1 MNEAVPTTLLRL
13 SSRSRKRALV
23 GLTPLIDVVFIL
35 LVFLMLASSFLDW
48 RAIDLDVPVKTGA
61 VASSQDT
68 VLVEIWPEGL
78 SLGTEP
84 MSLESLALR
93 VGERLATT
101 PMPVFI
107 KPTEGVPL
115 QRMVE
120 VLDRLTAAGVSDLT
134 LIREPRTD

>member
-13 SSRSRKRALV
+13 SSRRKRALIS
-23 GLTPLIDVVFIL
+23 LTPLIDVVFIL

-61 VASSQDT
+61 VAASQDI
-68 VLVEIWPEGL
+68 VLVEIRPEGL
-78 SLGTEP
+78 LLETE
-84 MSLESLALR
+84 SVSIETLALR
-93 VGERLATT
+93 VKERLATT

-107 KPTEGVPL
+107 KPTAGVPL

-134 LIREPRTD
+134 LIREPETD